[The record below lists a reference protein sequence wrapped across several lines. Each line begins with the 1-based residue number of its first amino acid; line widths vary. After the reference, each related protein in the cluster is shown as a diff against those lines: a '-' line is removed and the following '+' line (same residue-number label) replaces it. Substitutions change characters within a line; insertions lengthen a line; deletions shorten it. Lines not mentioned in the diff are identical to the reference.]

1 MWECCHAVSCAT
13 NHFLD
18 PTGVTNTTFITG
30 GHLKAHLS
38 LVRSSSAEIWSEYL
52 LTKCCEVFPYTAEDG
67 SAWQQLR
74 STHTQK
80 LKALYPSLHTSWYTE
95 FWKGN
100 PVSTG
105 FEVQE
110 CREQTLCGDYCR
122 ECRPDRMVYFAHRD
136 CWKVAFSCHRW
147 SHLDWSRLAVQT
159 RPFEIRTWRMKNQ
172 LVVCHEEPV
181 TPILASVPP
190 IEGKLWT
197 RLGRLLA
204 RIRLL
209 PAELQR
215 QIMGH
220 LKGTMFASLLQAK
233 KFVLEVMPRLPSE
246 STWTIQAKTKF
257 LREVGQVRSDSLSCG
272 SVNIMGR
279 PYISELGLGQPNGSG
294 SHIPISKKAL
304 RGVQFALGR
313 FGLRGIRIWYEDSSF
328 SPWLGETTSCWIGT
342 IRCCD
347 LSDLRV
353 VADVSCYDF
362 HIIPKWGQGG
372 SIWIQTQLIN

>member
-1 MWECCHAVSCAT
+1 
-13 NHFLD
+13 
-18 PTGVTNTTFITG
+18 
-30 GHLKAHLS
+30 
-38 LVRSSSAEIWSEYL
+38 
-52 LTKCCEVFPYTAEDG
+52 
-67 SAWQQLR
+67 
-74 STHTQK
+74 
-80 LKALYPSLHTSWYTE
+80 
-95 FWKGN
+95 
-100 PVSTG
+100 
-105 FEVQE
+105 
-110 CREQTLCGDYCR
+110 
-122 ECRPDRMVYFAHRD
+122 
-136 CWKVAFSCHRW
+136 
-147 SHLDWSRLAVQT
+147 
-159 RPFEIRTWRMKNQ
+159 MKNQ